1 MEPEPLESRTV
12 RPQPGATRWSRYTPW
27 LIALALVAGTFVL
40 ARNHAWMITP
50 TQAMTVPLEGW
61 INSFLSWILPFIRPA
76 FRALNWLLNFPMT
89 WLQALL
95 AWLPWPATMAICA
108 SIAWAAKGWKLALG
122 VVAAMLYML
131 FTGYWYQSMNTLAL
145 VMLSTP
151 LAVATGL
158 FLGILASRSRVA
170 ERVVK
175 PLMDLMQTFPTF
187 SYLVPILFL
196 FGFGPVV
203 GLITSAIYAIP
214 PMARNTLEGLRRVPP
229 EMIEAGL
236 MAGTT
241 KRQLLWQVQLPAAT
255 PSIMIGINQTTMAAL
270 SMVIIAAVIGG
281 SADIGWE
288 VVTTMR
294 KADFGASFTAGIV
307 IAFMAMLLDRITA
320 GFADR
325 RSTPPTGE
333 RRLARALMLGVA
345 AGIGFAIVGLL
356 VPALGTWPDAWRL
369 SPVNSL
375 DRSLTWLTTEHYEVL
390 NGLKTQALFYLMLPL
405 RTGFVNVVRP
415 ASWGFELTP
424 EVIIIYFAIVLLLIG
439 LAWHLL
445 GQGAAIAVAT
455 VGGVYFVGM
464 SNLPWPLFIGGTA
477 ALAWRAGGPRLAL
490 GSALGLL
497 FILFTGYWPQAM
509 LSVYLTMTAV
519 AISFV
524 AGSALGILAATNRGV
539 SATLRPI
546 CDTLQTMPLFVFLI
560 PVIMLF
566 QVGDFSALVAIVI
579 YAIVPAIRYTE
590 HGIRNVDPG
599 VIEAARMQGV
609 TRRQLLWQI
618 QIPLALP
625 QIALGLNQVVMF
637 ALAMLVIA
645 ALVGTRDL
653 AAQTFAALGAG
664 NVGMGIIAG
673 IGITILAIIIDRIIQ
688 AWVQK
693 SKRRYGLA

>member
-1 MEPEPLESRTV
+1 MAPEPLESSAV
-12 RPQPGATRWSRYTPW
+12 RSQLGDKLWGRYAPW
-27 LIALALVAGTFVL
+27 LVALTFVAGVFLL

-61 INSFLSWILPFIRPA
+61 INSFLSWILPFIRPF
-76 FRALNWLLNFPMT
+76 FRALNWLLTFPMT
-89 WLQALL
+89 WLQSLL
-95 AWLPWPATMAICA
+95 AWMPWQATMVICA

-122 VVAAMLYML
+122 LVAAMLYML
-131 FTGYWYQSMNTLAL
+131 ITGYWYQSMNTLAL

-151 LAVATGL
+151 LAVAAGL
-158 FLGILASRSRVA
+158 FLGIAASRSSLA
-170 ERVVK
+170 ERIVK

-203 GLITSAIYAIP
+203 GLITSAIYAVP
-214 PMARNTLEGLRRVPP
+214 PMARNTLDGLRRVPS

-241 KRQLLWQVQLPAAT
+241 RRQLLWQVQLPAAM

-294 KADFGASFTAGIV
+294 KAEFGASFSAGIV

-320 GFADR
+320 GFAGR
-325 RSTPPTGE
+325 RSAAPATQRCLGRTLLIGATTG
-333 RRLARALMLGVA
+333 V
-345 AGIGFAIVGLL
+345 GFVLISTL
-356 VPALGTWPDAWRL
+356 VPGFGTWPDAWRL
-369 SPVNSL
+369 SPVKPL
-375 DRSLTWLTTEHYEVL
+375 DSGLTWLTTEHFDLL
-390 NGLKTQALFYLMLPL
+390 NGLKTQVLFYLLLPL
-405 RTGFVNVVRP
+405 QIGFLNVVRP

-424 EVIIIYFAIVLLLIG
+424 EVIIIYFAIVIVLIG
-439 LAWHLL
+439 LAWRLI
-445 GQGAAIAVAT
+445 GQAVAIAVT
-455 VGGVYFVGM
+455 TISIVYFVGM
-464 SNLPWPLFIGGTA
+464 SNLPWPLFIGATA

-490 GSALGLL
+490 GSALGLA
-497 FILFTGYWPQAM
+497 FILTTGYWPQAM
-509 LSVYLTMTAV
+509 LSVYLTMAAV

-524 AGSALGILAATNRGV
+524 AGSALGVLAATNRVV
-539 SATLRPI
+539 SAAVRPI
-546 CDTLQTMPLFVFLI
+546 CDTLQTMPLFVLLI

-590 HGIRNVDPG
+590 HGIRNVDPA

-637 ALAMLVIA
+637 SLAMLVIA

-653 AAQTFAALGAG
+653 AAQTYAALGAG

-673 IGITILAIIIDRIIQ
+673 IGITIVAIIIDRIIQ

-693 SKRRYGLA
+693 SKEKYGLA